1 MMQSS
6 ILSLL
11 LGLILLIDT
20 STSTSY
26 AASTSSIRVVD
37 DKTLRTKYG
46 KNNKHKKTYT
56 RRFLQ
61 GGKDDDKADDKKEQ
75 DKQKEQAKV
84 SVVHNILMRKL
95 FIQR

>member
-46 KNNKHKKTYT
+46 NNKHKKTYT

-61 GGKDDDKADDKKEQ
+61 GGKDDDKDDDKKEQ

-84 SVVHNILMRKL
+84 SVVGTHHINANTHI
-95 FIQR
+95 